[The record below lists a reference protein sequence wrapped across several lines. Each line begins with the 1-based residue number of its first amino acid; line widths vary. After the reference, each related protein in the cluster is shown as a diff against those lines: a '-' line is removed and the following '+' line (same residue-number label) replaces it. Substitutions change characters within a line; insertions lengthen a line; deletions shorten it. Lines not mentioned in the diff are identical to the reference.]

1 MFALR
6 AKQLSPPI
14 GGVAGWEM
22 LRPSLTWLVM
32 GLVVLARAIPETPTL
47 SEAEVTRLIA
57 AARSEVLLEMS
68 VFDDRAI
75 AEGYRVAVAERGV
88 RGYILTRW
96 DTAEIGASYLPWASI
111 LSGTG
116 ARLLAYT
123 RSDYVV
129 VDRRMAVIREQRMG
143 LPVYRLEENPKR
155 VAALVRQFVDAYAV
169 GRAYRVDGLV
179 QRTAQKYLR

>member
-1 MFALR
+1 
-6 AKQLSPPI
+6 
-14 GGVAGWEM
+14 M
-22 LRPSLTWLVM
+22 LRPRLTVALLM
-32 GLVVLARAIPETPTL
+32 GLSVALSASMDDPLSGRASPVHQEAPTL

-57 AARSEVLLEMS
+57 TARSEVLLEMS

-75 AEGYRVAVAERGV
+75 AEGYRVAVAERGAK
-88 RGYILTRW
+88 GYILTRA

-123 RSDYVV
+123 RGDYVV
-129 VDRRMAVIREQRMG
+129 VDRRVAVIREQRMG

-155 VAALVRQFVDAYAV
+155 VAALVRQFVE
-169 GRAYRVDGLV
+169 AYRVARPYSVEGLV
-179 QRTAQKYLR
+179 RRAAQKYLR

>member
-1 MFALR
+1 
-6 AKQLSPPI
+6 
-14 GGVAGWEM
+14 M
-22 LRPSLTWLVM
+22 LRRSLV
-32 GLVVLARAIPETPTL
+32 GLFLLCSLAVAETSL

-68 VFDDRAI
+68 VFDDRSI
-75 AEGYRVAVAERGV
+75 AEGYRVAVGERGA

-96 DTAEIGASYLPWASI
+96 DSAEIGASYLPWASI

-129 VDRRMAVIREQRMG
+129 VDRRVAVLREARMG
-143 LPVYRLEENPKR
+143 LPVYRLEENPAK
-155 VAALVRQFVDAYAV
+155 VAALVRQFVGAYAV

-179 QRTAQKYLR
+179 Q

>member
-1 MFALR
+1 
-6 AKQLSPPI
+6 
-14 GGVAGWEM
+14 M
-22 LRPSLTWLVM
+22 LRRSLV
-32 GLVVLARAIPETPTL
+32 GLFLLCSLAVAETSL

-68 VFDDRAI
+68 VFDDRSI
-75 AEGYRVAVAERGV
+75 AEGYRVAVGERGA

-96 DTAEIGASYLPWASI
+96 DSAEIGASYLPWASI

-129 VDRRMAVIREQRMG
+129 VDRRVAVLREARMG
-143 LPVYRLEENPKR
+143 LPVYRLEENPAK

>member
-1 MFALR
+1 
-6 AKQLSPPI
+6 
-14 GGVAGWEM
+14 M
-22 LRPSLTWLVM
+22 LRRSLV
-32 GLVVLARAIPETPTL
+32 GLFLLCSLAVAETSL

-68 VFDDRAI
+68 VFDDRSI
-75 AEGYRVAVAERGV
+75 AEGYRVAVGERGA

-96 DTAEIGASYLPWASI
+96 DSAEIGASYLPWASI

-129 VDRRMAVIREQRMG
+129 VDRRVAVLREARMG
-143 LPVYRLEENPKR
+143 LPVYRLEENPAR

>member
-1 MFALR
+1 
-6 AKQLSPPI
+6 
-14 GGVAGWEM
+14 M
-22 LRPSLTWLVM
+22 LRLSLA
-32 GLVVLARAIPETPTL
+32 GLFLLSSLAVAETSL

-68 VFDDRAI
+68 VFDDRSI
-75 AEGYRVAVAERGV
+75 AEGYRVAVGERGA
-88 RGYILTRW
+88 RGYILARW
-96 DTAEIGASYLPWASI
+96 DSAEIGASYLPWASI

-123 RSDYVV
+123 RGDYVV
-129 VDRRMAVIREQRMG
+129 VDRRVAVIREARMG
-143 LPVYRLEENPKR
+143 LPVYRLEEKAAK

-179 QRTAQKYLR
+179 RRAAQKYAR

>member
-1 MFALR
+1 
-6 AKQLSPPI
+6 
-14 GGVAGWEM
+14 M
-22 LRPSLTWLVM
+22 LRRSLV
-32 GLVVLARAIPETPTL
+32 GLFLLCSLAVAETSL

-68 VFDDRAI
+68 VFDDRSI
-75 AEGYRVAVAERGV
+75 AEGYRVAVGERGA

-96 DTAEIGASYLPWASI
+96 DSAEIGASYLPWASI

-129 VDRRMAVIREQRMG
+129 VDRRVAVLREARMG
-143 LPVYRLEENPKR
+143 LPVYRLEENPAK
-155 VAALVRQFVDAYAV
+155 VAALVRQFVGAYAV